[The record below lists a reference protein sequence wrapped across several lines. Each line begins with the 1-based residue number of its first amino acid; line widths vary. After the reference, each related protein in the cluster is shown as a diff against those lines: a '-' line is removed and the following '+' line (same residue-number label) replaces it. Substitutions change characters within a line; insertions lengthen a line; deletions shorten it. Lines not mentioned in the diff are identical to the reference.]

1 MKNTDKILGAA
12 LAGLLLIGCNDLD
25 TMPNGDIVTQYQK
38 DEALARD
45 PATVRANVTG
55 IATMFSVLN
64 NVFGGD
70 VHTDFG
76 YPSVMLYLDSRGAD
90 MPSFNLGYNWYAS
103 SQDFSDISVTSR
115 PTRLIWGTMYNQIYS
130 VNLVTK
136 NISEDTADPTLQF
149 YLANALTFRA
159 FDYFVLAQLYQFS
172 YAGNEEK
179 PCVPIIT
186 EANQDDAA
194 AVGCPRSTVYDV
206 YARILSDLN
215 KAISLFESSG
225 MARPDKRYADVN
237 VAHGLRARVH
247 LVMNSWA
254 EAADDAAYVIENS
267 DAYPYTLDEVSAPA
281 FSNIADHSWLWGI
294 LISEQDEVTTSG
306 IVNFPSHMGSL
317 NYGYA
322 SVGAW
327 RMINIRLYNMIPD
340 TDVRKGWWLDEDGY
354 SPNLLKTYNSPNLD
368 ASLTA
373 LDYVKMLGCP
383 SYTQVKFAPYKNELY
398 TDMNACDVPLMRIE
412 EMYLIL
418 AEAKAMSG
426 DPGAASQL
434 LQSFVSI
441 YRNPAYVFS
450 SADAGEVQQEVWTQ
464 RRIELWGEGMSY
476 YDILRLNKGVD
487 RRGGG
492 FPAEWVYNV
501 SAGDQALI
509 YRIPQAEEQ
518 ANPLLG
524 GNNPVATK
532 PTPVNE

>member
-1 MKNTDKILGAA
+1 
-12 LAGLLLIGCNDLD
+12 
-25 TMPNGDIVTQYQK
+25 
-38 DEALARD
+38 
-45 PATVRANVTG
+45 
-55 IATMFSVLN
+55 
-64 NVFGGD
+64 
-70 VHTDFG
+70 
-76 YPSVMLYLDSRGAD
+76 
-90 MPSFNLGYNWYAS
+90 
-103 SQDFSDISVTSR
+103 
-115 PTRLIWGTMYNQIYS
+115 
-130 VNLVTK
+130 
-136 NISEDTADPTLQF
+136 
-149 YLANALTFRA
+149 
-159 FDYFVLAQLYQFS
+159 
-172 YAGNEEK
+172 
-179 PCVPIIT
+179 
-186 EANQDDAA
+186 
-194 AVGCPRSTVYDV
+194 
-206 YARILSDLN
+206 
-215 KAISLFESSG
+215 
-225 MARPDKRYADVN
+225 
-237 VAHGLRARVH
+237 
-247 LVMNSWA
+247 
-254 EAADDAAYVIENS
+254 
-267 DAYPYTLDEVSAPA
+267 
-281 FSNIADHSWLWGI
+281 
-294 LISEQDEVTTSG
+294 
-306 IVNFPSHMGSL
+306 
-317 NYGYA
+317 
-322 SVGAW
+322 
-327 RMINIRLYNMIPD
+327 MIPD